1 MTHRA
6 AVVSPCPP
14 QAFSRHPRRLGV
26 PLPLLLLLFMGV
38 LAVAEGRGAGTLTLL
53 HTNDLHSELES
64 FPDASSTGR
73 LGGIARQAEMI
84 AAIRRERPHT
94 LVVGAGDQVQGT
106 PFFQVFQGMAETEA
120 LSLAGYDFVTLG
132 NHELDLGLPA
142 LARNLAAASYTML
155 CANVFTAKDL
165 RPVFRPYRVVTV
177 GSLTVGLIGVIGDP
191 AWNDQGAPIRRRL
204 LQIEPGAVLRS
215 LVAHLRPVVDL
226 VVVLSHSGL
235 EIDRRLAREVP
246 GIDAI
251 VGAHDH
257 YALATVT
264 EVLAAQAAAGAP
276 PALIVQAGDRG
287 RFLGRLDLTI
297 DGEGCRSHRF
307 DLLPVLTP
315 ASGTSG
321 ATDAAGLPAHP
332 VQALVA
338 SYGRRLAAIMDTPIT
353 EAPRGFFYDRNR
365 RDKEFL
371 PLGTLTCEAF
381 RHLTGAEIGIIN
393 SGGVRAAIPSGTVTL
408 RHLYQ
413 ALPYDNTVTVV
424 TMTGAELAA
433 FLDGLCRNWL
443 TNITGYQLAGL
454 TASFDT
460 RRQAVSD
467 IRVEGKPLEPG
478 RRYRLAT
485 SSFLTAD
492 PLRKGVFGPFLD
504 TLEDSGVLMRD
515 ALGRLLREV
524 PDLPPLNAPA
534 ITITGP
540 RPTGFP

>member
-6 AVVSPCPP
+6 AVVFPCRSL
-14 QAFSRHPRRLGV
+14 ALSRHPRRWSAA
-26 PLPLLLLLFMGV
+26 LPLLLLLFVGV
-38 LAVAEGRGAGTLTLL
+38 LAASEGRGAGTLTLL

-73 LGGIARQAEMI
+73 LGGVIRLAEMI
-84 AAIRRERPHT
+84 AAIRREQPHT
-94 LVVGAGDQVQGT
+94 LVVSAGDQVQGT

-120 LSLAGYDFVTLG
+120 LSLAGFDFVTIG

-142 LARNLAAASYTML
+142 LARHLAVASYTML
-155 CANVFTAKDL
+155 CANVFTARDL
-165 RPVFRPYRVVTV
+165 RPVFPPYRVVTV
-177 GSLTVGLIGVIGDP
+177 GSLTVALLAVIGDRV
-191 AWNDQGAPIRRRL
+191 WSEQGAPIRRRL

-226 VVVLSHSGL
+226 VVVLSHSGI
-235 EIDRRLAREVP
+235 EIDKLLARDVP
-246 GIDAI
+246 GIDVI

-257 YALATVT
+257 LALATVT
-264 EVLAAQAAAGAP
+264 EVLAAQAGPGDP

-287 RFLGRLDLTI
+287 RFLGRLDLAI
-297 DGEGCRSHRF
+297 DDEGRRSHRF
-307 DLLPVLTP
+307 DLLPVVTP
-315 ASGTSG
+315 ASSPGG
-321 ATDAAGLPAHP
+321 AAAAGGPAHP

-338 SYGRRLAAIMDTPIT
+338 SYSQRLAAIMDTPVT

-381 RHLTGAEIGIIN
+381 RHVTGAEIGIIN
-393 SGGVRAAIPSGTVTL
+393 SGGIRAAIPAGTVTI

-424 TMTGAELAA
+424 TMTGAQLAA
-433 FLDGLCRNWL
+433 FLEGLCRTWL
-443 TNITGYQLAGL
+443 TTITGYQLAGL
-454 TASFDT
+454 TAAFDT
-460 RRQAVSD
+460 RRQAVSG
-467 IRVEGKPLEPG
+467 IRVGGKPLEPG

-492 PLRKGVFGPFLD
+492 PLRKGVFGPYLD

-515 ALGRLLREV
+515 ALGRFLREV
-524 PDLPPLNAPA
+524 PDLPPLDAPA

-540 RPTGFP
+540 RPPGFP